1 MQTISW
7 RKTMYKEKQ
16 IQIPEK
22 LFNLMAAYILEE
34 DLRTNENY
42 KIIEKG
48 IFDKIDRQIEHDL
61 YTKYKTAPTEQQKED
76 ARKEYLD
83 RKGIHPSFRW

>member
-1 MQTISW
+1 MN
-7 RKTMYKEKQ
+7 KEKQ

-22 LFNLMAAYILEE
+22 LFTLMAAYILEE

-48 IFDKIDRQIEHDL
+48 IFDKIDRQIEL
-61 YTKYKTAPTEQQKED
+61 LIYQV
-76 ARKEYLD
+76 
-83 RKGIHPSFRW
+83 

>member
-1 MQTISW
+1 MN
-7 RKTMYKEKQ
+7 KEKQ

-22 LFNLMAAYILEE
+22 LFTLMAAYILEE

-76 ARKEYLD
+76 ARKQYLD
-83 RKGIHPSFRW
+83 RKGIHPDFRW

>member
-1 MQTISW
+1 MN
-7 RKTMYKEKQ
+7 REKQ

-34 DLRTNENY
+34 SLRTEENY
-42 KIIEKG
+42 KFIEKG
-48 IFDKIDRQIEHDL
+48 IFEKIDRQIEHDL
-61 YTKYKTAPTEQQKED
+61 YSKYKTAPTELQKEE

-83 RKGIHPSFRW
+83 RKGIHPDFRW

>member
-1 MQTISW
+1 MN
-7 RKTMYKEKQ
+7 KEKQ

-22 LFNLMAAYILEE
+22 LFTLMAAYILEE

-61 YTKYKTAPTEQQKED
+61 YTKYKTAPTDQQKEE

>member
-1 MQTISW
+1 MN
-7 RKTMYKEKQ
+7 KEKQ

-22 LFNLMAAYILEE
+22 LFTLMAAYILED
-34 DLRTNENY
+34 DLRTIENY